1 MTAMIYSVIP
11 RELEAELLEP
21 LTAHYA
27 DDPEVTV
34 IVDRRQGERRRR
46 GGAATATQ
54 QRVLRDRRRRRVT
67 GEFAALAGEGEQP
80 TAA

>member
-1 MTAMIYSVIP
+1 MIYSVIP

-27 DDPEVTV
+27 DSTEVTV
-34 IVDRRQGERRRR
+34 IVDRRQSERRRR
-46 GGAATATQ
+46 GSDASETQ

-67 GEFAALAGEGEQP
+67 GEFAPLQGEGEQLA
-80 TAA
+80 TA